1 MSIAPS
7 SRRFSKRVHKLW
19 QFAEHRMR
27 LPPSQLLLTLQASGS
42 FSTQNFGSNRDG
54 PLNRSNHMAL
64 PVLCGPNRCALV
76 YSQDRQPLIELS
88 LRVNLPVV
96 ELLQALSQVA
106 PRAAESAPPR
116 SSLAQQRGN
125 PYYGSATV
133 RKQERPSPSAWAEWY
148 PNSEW
153 QPAPEQP
160 NSSARHSWEPCPP
173 APSKGWDQPQVSVAQ
188 REEQMQLLW
197 AITDKTGPPHQR
209 TDIAAPQPC
218 AHTQRK
224 QAKATSSPPRPK
236 SYPKGPA
243 VVSKA
248 NAAPS
253 KRPPQTARGER
264 ADDSEEFDPPA
275 RPGAHPKKCPV
286 Q

>member
-1 MSIAPS
+1 
-7 SRRFSKRVHKLW
+7 
-19 QFAEHRMR
+19 MR
-27 LPPSQLLLTLQASGS
+27 LPPSQLLPTLHASGS
-42 FSTQNFGSNRDG
+42 FSAQNFGSNRDG
-54 PLNRSNHMAL
+54 PLNRSSHMAL

-106 PRAAESAPPR
+106 PRAAEPAPPR

-125 PYYGSATV
+125 PNYGSGPHDATV

-173 APSKGWDQPQVSVAQ
+173 APSMGWDQPQVSVAQ

-209 TDIAAPQPC
+209 TDHSLSTLCPYAAEAGKGDQQPTT
-218 AHTQRK
+218 TQI
-224 QAKATSSPPRPK
+224 PPKRSCCGEQGQRRPK
-236 SYPKGPA
+236 QTTAANSKG
-243 VVSKA
+243 
-248 NAAPS
+248 
-253 KRPPQTARGER
+253 REG
-264 ADDSEEFDPPA
+264 
-275 RPGAHPKKCPV
+275 G
-286 Q
+286 

>member
-1 MSIAPS
+1 
-7 SRRFSKRVHKLW
+7 
-19 QFAEHRMR
+19 
-27 LPPSQLLLTLQASGS
+27 
-42 FSTQNFGSNRDG
+42 
-54 PLNRSNHMAL
+54 MAL
-64 PVLCGPNRCALV
+64 CVLCGPNRCALV

-96 ELLQALSQVA
+96 ELLRALSQVA
-106 PRAAESAPPR
+106 PRTAEPAPPQ

-125 PYYGSATV
+125 PNYDSGPKEAMAQ
-133 RKQERPSPSAWAEWY
+133 RQEKLASSTWDDWY

-153 QPAPEQP
+153 QPAPVQF
-160 NSSARHSWEPCPP
+160 SSGARHSWETCPP
-173 APSKGWDQPQVSVAQ
+173 ASSREWDQPQVSAAQ
-188 REEQMQLLW
+188 REEQKQLLR
-197 AITDKTGPPHQR
+197 ALTDKTGQHR
-209 TDIAAPQPC
+209 ADVTAPQPC

-224 QAKATSSPPRPK
+224 QATTTSSPPRPK
-236 SYPKGPA
+236 YHPKSPA

-248 NAAPS
+248 HAAQS
-253 KRPPQTARGER
+253 KRPPPTASGEK